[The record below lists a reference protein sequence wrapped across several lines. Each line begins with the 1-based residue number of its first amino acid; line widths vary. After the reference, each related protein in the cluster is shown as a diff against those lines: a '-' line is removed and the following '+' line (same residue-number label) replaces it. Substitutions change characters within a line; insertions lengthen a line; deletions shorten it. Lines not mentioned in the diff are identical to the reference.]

1 MPLWRALRRLLA
13 SRGCGLGGRDR
24 VSDPESDA
32 VPNLSESDS
41 RGAQATDTMH
51 QVPCVLPSRLRV
63 LSAKGPVPGRA
74 GLPVG
79 QVPEGW
85 QPECQW
91 GPLWGYDLANRRA
104 LTGTGRM
111 LLDA

>member
-1 MPLWRALRRLLA
+1 M
-13 SRGCGLGGRDR
+13 
-24 VSDPESDA
+24 
-32 VPNLSESDS
+32 
-41 RGAQATDTMH
+41 
-51 QVPCVLPSRLRV
+51 

-79 QVPEGW
+79 HWQVPEGW

-91 GPLWGYDLANRRA
+91 GPLWGYDFANRRA

-111 LLDA
+111 LLDGSVAWVCPSWWPAADFGQCSILERPRAVH